1 LLSEAEAIF
10 RLTFAMV
17 STGLG
22 RWKYT
27 YSKATYVRRVAAEK
41 MADIPHPI

>member
-1 LLSEAEAIF
+1 M
-10 RLTFAMV
+10 LTFAV
-17 STGLG
+17 AIPGLG

-41 MADIPHPI
+41 IADIPHPI

>member
-1 LLSEAEAIF
+1 LAD
-10 RLTFAMV
+10 RKK
-17 STGLG
+17 
-22 RWKYT
+22 RKT